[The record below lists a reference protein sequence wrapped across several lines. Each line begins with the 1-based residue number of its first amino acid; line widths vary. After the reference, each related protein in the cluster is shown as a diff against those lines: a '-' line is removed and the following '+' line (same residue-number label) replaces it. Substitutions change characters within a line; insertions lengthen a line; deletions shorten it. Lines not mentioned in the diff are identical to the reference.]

1 MGQEIR
7 TSEFSNHDFRTFS
20 NRLREETALLLEYFR
35 QHRLSDTSGV
45 GGFELEAWLVD
56 ENAAPAPINEKY
68 LKYLNGSLVVPE
80 LACFNVEINSS
91 PRPLR
96 GDALQ
101 RMAAELAKTWQDCRS
116 IAATM
121 NADLEMIG
129 ILPSLRQEQLSLEN
143 MSLMTRYR
151 ALNEQILRMRHGR
164 PLQLDIRGKE
174 HLYTT
179 HNDVMLEAACTS
191 LQIHLQVSPA
201 NATRMYNAAI
211 IASAPMVAACA
222 NSPYLFGRELWDETR
237 IPLFEQAVEI
247 GSESDKRVTFGNGY
261 IRGSL
266 VTCFEENLV
275 RYPVL
280 LPMTMDDDPSRFR
293 HVRLHNGTIW
303 RWNRPLIGFDPDG
316 TTHVRIEHRVVPA
329 GPSVIDSIA
338 NAAMFFGLTHALG
351 SLANPPETQ
360 LEFMI
365 ARSNFYTAARDGLRA
380 EIQWL
385 GHGHILIQTLL
396 IEHLLPLA
404 RQGLEKLEIDRTDI
418 DTFMGIIEERVR
430 TTQNGAEW
438 QRRWVA
444 RNGNDMNAM
453 NRAYLEQQ
461 KSGAPAHEWDY

>member
-20 NRLREETALLLEYFR
+20 NRLREETDLLLEYFR
-35 QHRLSDTSGV
+35 QHRLSDNSGV

-129 ILPSLRQEQLSLEN
+129 ILPSLRQEQLCLEN

-174 HLYTT
+174 RLYTT

-191 LQIHLQVSPA
+191 LQIIGA
-201 NATRMYNAAI
+201 ITYNL
-211 IASAPMVAACA
+211 S
-222 NSPYLFGRELWDETR
+222 
-237 IPLFEQAVEI
+237 
-247 GSESDKRVTFGNGY
+247 
-261 IRGSL
+261 
-266 VTCFEENLV
+266 
-275 RYPVL
+275 
-280 LPMTMDDDPSRFR
+280 
-293 HVRLHNGTIW
+293 
-303 RWNRPLIGFDPDG
+303 
-316 TTHVRIEHRVVPA
+316 
-329 GPSVIDSIA
+329 
-338 NAAMFFGLTHALG
+338 
-351 SLANPPETQ
+351 
-360 LEFMI
+360 
-365 ARSNFYTAARDGLRA
+365 
-380 EIQWL
+380 
-385 GHGHILIQTLL
+385 
-396 IEHLLPLA
+396 
-404 RQGLEKLEIDRTDI
+404 
-418 DTFMGIIEERVR
+418 
-430 TTQNGAEW
+430 
-438 QRRWVA
+438 
-444 RNGNDMNAM
+444 
-453 NRAYLEQQ
+453 
-461 KSGAPAHEWDY
+461 